1 MESEAI
7 SIDKY
12 LDSDVSQR
20 FEFLYENYSVLK
32 AIIKDYR
39 EDIIN
44 DVIDMKSYNRRA
56 ANGELGVRVQVSMGT
71 SNPTMNKAI
80 NNITIAKAVD
90 EGYLDEDF
98 FEDTDN
104 PDELVKRVTIYH
116 RVSIDY
122 QSFTSKMATLNPK
135 DQKILGEYLSGEKS
149 FGDFSEEMGID
160 YQSAVKRVGRIKHKL
175 IERVEPRLRRGA

>member
-7 SIDKY
+7 SIDEY
-12 LDSDVSQR
+12 LDSDVEQR
-20 FEFLYENYSVLK
+20 FDFLYENYSVLK

-44 DVIDMKSYNRRA
+44 DVIEIKSFNRRA
-56 ANGELGVRVQVSMGT
+56 ANGELGVRVQVSLGT

-80 NNITIAKAVD
+80 NHLPIAKAVD

-104 PDELVKRVTIYH
+104 PDDLVRRVTIYH
-116 RVSIDY
+116 KVNIDY
-122 QSFTSKMATLNPK
+122 QSFTNKMATLNPK
-135 DQKILGEYLSGEKS
+135 DQKILREYLSGEKS